1 MIVYTATDEINRTV
15 YVGSAREDLE
25 EHWISLVN
33 QAEGGAEGEFFEAIR
48 KQGANKFEIEE
59 FGFAEDSS
67 EMREL
72 MREAQKDLGAIPIKA
87 GRSSVIASRAKAI
100 TAKSE
105 LEELMSIDTSS
116 DEWSAEDDSWLE
128 EATGRTK
135 KTADTEKAAEP
146 SQKPVSNEA
155 IGSKTDTDDSGMSS
169 MDLIK
174 QALAEA
180 ALETGPVK
188 KPRAAVAKK
197 PAAKKV
203 VAPSPD
209 KIASGRTGSA
219 AKEKRIKAAIESAR
233 EEREQFRQTGS
244 TAEAAE
250 MKNLMMGIEARRLAA
265 RQSSK
270 TARLAEAKKK
280 AAADRKAAAAEKKS
294 EAKRIKALKDAIG
307 SRKSG
312 AVSGRAAVESS
323 AGADEVKAAPSKKDS
338 RAEAKL
344 LAAKVLSARKAP
356 VAAAPAPELVDNAKV
371 DALAVSKPAVTV
383 KPSAASKER
392 RIREAIAAEKERI
405 DAEKRARISAESPE
419 MNALL
424 AGLDERAKAAQSYK
438 RKL

>member
-33 QAEGGAEGEFFEAIR
+33 QAEGGAEGDFFEAIR

-87 GRSSVIASRAKAI
+87 GRSSAIASRAKVIA
-100 TAKSE
+100 AKSE

-128 EATGRTK
+128 EASGSK
-135 KTADTEKAAEP
+135 KKASEKPKEQVKEPVSEP
-146 SQKPVSNEA
+146 SVSDEPE
-155 IGSKTDTDDSGMSS
+155 MSS
-169 MDLIK
+169 LDLIK

-188 KPRAAVAKK
+188 KVRATTAKK

-203 VAPSPD
+203 VAAAAD

-280 AAADRKAAAAEKKS
+280 AAADRKAAAAEKQS

-307 SRKSG
+307 NRKAG
-312 AVSGRAAVESS
+312 AASSSVAAKTVD
-323 AGADEVKAAPSKKDS
+323 AADEVKAAPSKRDS

-356 VAAAPAPELVDNAKV
+356 AVAAPEPVDNAKV

-383 KPSAASKER
+383 KATAGGKER
-392 RIREAIAAEKERI
+392 RIKDAIAAEKERI
-405 DAEKRARISAESPE
+405 EAEKRARISAETPE
-419 MNALL
+419 MTALL
-424 AGLDERAKAAQSYK
+424 AGLDERTKAAQSYK

>member
-33 QAEGGAEGEFFEAIR
+33 QAEGGAEGDFFEAIR

-87 GRSSVIASRAKAI
+87 GRSSAIASRAKVIA
-100 TAKSE
+100 AKSE

-128 EATGRTK
+128 EASSSKK
-135 KTADTEKAAEP
+135 KTAEKPKEAAAQ
-146 SQKPVSNEA
+146 SVSDASVSNEPE
-155 IGSKTDTDDSGMSS
+155 MSS
-169 MDLIK
+169 LDLIK

-188 KPRAAVAKK
+188 KVRATAAKK
-197 PAAKKV
+197 PAAKKI
-203 VAPSPD
+203 VAPAPD

-280 AAADRKAAAAEKKS
+280 AAADRKAAAAEKQS

-307 SRKSG
+307 NRKTG
-312 AVSGRAAVESS
+312 S
-323 AGADEVKAAPSKKDS
+323 AGSSVAADVVDTAVEVKATPSKRDS

-344 LAAKVLSARKAP
+344 LAAKVLSARKP
-356 VAAAPAPELVDNAKV
+356 PLVATPEPVDNAKV
-371 DALAVSKPAVTV
+371 DALAVSKPKVTV
-383 KPSAASKER
+383 KPSAGGKER
-392 RIREAIAAEKERI
+392 RIKDAIAAEKERI
-405 DAEKRARISAESPE
+405 EAEKRARISAETPE
-419 MNALL
+419 MTALL
-424 AGLDERAKAAQSYK
+424 AGLDERTKAAQSYK

>member
-1 MIVYTATDEINRTV
+1 M
-15 YVGSAREDLE
+15 GSAREDLE

-33 QAEGGAEGEFFEAIR
+33 QAEGGAEGDFFEAIR

-87 GRSSVIASRAKAI
+87 GRASGVASRAKVIA
-100 TAKSE
+100 AKSE

-128 EATGRTK
+128 ETSSQTK
-135 KTADTEKAAEP
+135 KVVDKTKEAAKEAPAADVESTK
-146 SQKPVSNEA
+146 
-155 IGSKTDTDDSGMSS
+155 SKSDEGMSS
-169 MDLIK
+169 LDLIK

-188 KPRAAVAKK
+188 KVRSAVAKK

-203 VAPSPD
+203 VAAAPD

-307 SRKSG
+307 SRADAS
-312 AVSGRAAVESS
+312 ALSS
-323 AGADEVKAAPSKKDS
+323 AVAQVADSPEEVKVAPSKRDS

-356 VAAAPAPELVDNAKV
+356 VAAVPAPELVDNAKV
-371 DALAVSKPAVTV
+371 DALAVSKPAAVA
-383 KPSAASKER
+383 KSGGKER
-392 RIREAIAAEKERI
+392 RIKDAIAAEKERI
-405 DAEKRARISAESPE
+405 DAEKRARISAETPE
-419 MNALL
+419 MKALL
-424 AGLDERAKAAQSYK
+424 AGLDERTKAAQSYK

>member
-33 QAEGGAEGEFFEAIR
+33 QAEGGAEGDFFEAIR

-87 GRSSVIASRAKAI
+87 GRSSAIASRAKVIA
-100 TAKSE
+100 AKSE

-128 EATGRTK
+128 EA
-135 KTADTEKAAEP
+135 
-146 SQKPVSNEA
+146 S
-155 IGSKTDTDDSGMSS
+155 GSKKKVNEKPKAPAKEAVSEAVSDSSASSEPEMSS
-169 MDLIK
+169 LDLIK

-188 KPRAAVAKK
+188 KVRASTAKK
-197 PAAKKV
+197 PAAKKA
-203 VAPSPD
+203 VAAAAD

-219 AKEKRIKAAIESAR
+219 SKEKRIKAAIESAR

-280 AAADRKAAAAEKKS
+280 AAADRKAAAAEKQS

-307 SRKSG
+307 NRKGGTAS
-312 AVSGRAAVESS
+312 VSVAAEVVGTAE
-323 AGADEVKAAPSKKDS
+323 EVKVAPSKRDS

-356 VAAAPAPELVDNAKV
+356 AVAAPEPVNNAKV
-371 DALAVSKPAVTV
+371 DALAVSKPAVTS
-383 KPSAASKER
+383 KAGAGGKER
-392 RIREAIAAEKERI
+392 RIKEAIAAEKERI
-405 DAEKRARISAESPE
+405 DAEKRARISAETPE
-419 MNALL
+419 MTALL
-424 AGLDERAKAAQSYK
+424 AGLDERAKAAQGYK